1 MLTCNYCQ
9 LSPQQL
15 QPLGCNIMNVP
26 SDQHGMIPGDL
37 RKVLAQWD
45 PTDAQKPDCTV
56 PRVLYT
62 IPNGGNPT
70 GASMT
75 YERKQEVYE
84 VSSVYFLNAH
94 VMRPK

>member
-1 MLTCNYCQ
+1 
-9 LSPQQL
+9 
-15 QPLGCNIMNVP
+15 
-26 SDQHGMIPGDL
+26 MIPEDL
-37 RKVLAQWD
+37 GKVLARWD
-45 PTDAQKPDCTV
+45 PTDTLKPGSTA

-94 VMRPK
+94 VQCTLFISAFANFHRV

>member
-1 MLTCNYCQ
+1 
-9 LSPQQL
+9 
-15 QPLGCNIMNVP
+15 
-26 SDQHGMIPGDL
+26 MIPEDL
-37 RKVLAQWD
+37 GKVLARWD
-45 PTDAQKPDCTV
+45 PTDTQKPGSTA

-94 VMRPK
+94 VQRTPFMSAFANFHRV